1 MGNSAFD
8 GKVMMKTKIP
18 GVPRILSS
26 ISKRYIYLR
35 KAGLQQYIPLS
46 HQIPS
51 DKKRKAKSVIPES
64 ETEQPIET
72 SVTRKKAKKQRR
84 SS

>member
-1 MGNSAFD
+1 M
-8 GKVMMKTKIP
+8 KMKTHGIL
-18 GVPRILSS
+18 GILS
-26 ISKRYIYLR
+26 KHVEALHVYLR

-51 DKKRKAKSVIPES
+51 DKKRKIRSAIHKNESVPEIL
-64 ETEQPIET
+64 TT
-72 SVTRKKAKKQRR
+72 KKKAKRQ